1 MISGKVIYTAIS
13 QTEAQVTG
21 VSTKKLTKATL
32 AKTITIKGHTLTVT
46 TVAPKAF
53 ANCKK
58 LKTVTVK
65 DPAITVKKN
74 AFKKCKKVTFV
85 VGKKHV
91 KVFKKKLK
99 KAKIGCKYKVR

>member
-1 MISGKVIYTAIS
+1 MISGKVIYTATS

-32 AKTITIKGHTLTVT
+32 SKTITIKGHTLTVT